1 MLLNLAIQGYA
12 VVDRLEVDLHPGMTA
27 ITGETGAGKSIML
40 DALGLCVGDRADPK
54 AVRPGAARIDIAASF
69 DVSQNTRA
77 RVWLAERDLDASGE
91 CILRRTISAEGRSR
105 AYINGSPATLTDC
118 ADLGQLLVDIHSQH
132 AHQSLLRR
140 PTQRSLLDTYAGGE
154 ALIVEVS
161 ETAQR
166 WRVLQEEH
174 ARLAGKTEEAD
185 ARKALLSYQIAE
197 LETLNPQPGEMGEL
211 EARHKLLANAAFII
225 DCANDIA
232 AGCETQ
238 RDQLARLVQLANDDR
253 MRSEA
258 TDNLRELLQS
268 ALIQL
273 DEAEAETSRFAQSLE
288 LDPEGLRATEERLSA
303 LHDLARKHRVQPD
316 ALSGLLTEL
325 NAELEALTGGSE
337 QLEALG
343 KAMAD
348 TALAWRSQADQLSAL
363 RQQGASTLAQR
374 VMEMLDRLAMGKCV
388 FDIALIPFKENNPDP
403 RGAEDIEFL
412 ISTNPG
418 AAPGPLSR
426 VASGGELSRISLA
439 LQVVAA
445 DTATSPTMIFD
456 EVDVG
461 IGGGV
466 AEVVGELL
474 AQLGASSQVLV
485 VTHQPQVAAKGN
497 QHLLVTKTGE
507 ESVHSELTLLTDAG
521 RVEEV
526 GRMLGGSK
534 LTESTLAHAR
544 EMLENS

>member
-12 VVDRLEVDLHPGMTA
+12 VVDRLEVDLHPGMTS

-54 AVRPGAARIDIAASF
+54 AVRPGASRTDIAASF

-105 AYINGSPATLTDC
+105 AYINGSPATLADC

-140 PTQRSLLDTYAGGE
+140 PTQRNLLDTYAGGE

-174 ARLAGKTEEAD
+174 ARLACKTEEAD

-197 LETLNPQPGEMGEL
+197 LETLNPLPDEMDEL
-211 EARHKLLANAAFII
+211 EAHQKLLANAAFII

-258 TDNLRELLQS
+258 TNNLRELLQS
-268 ALIQL
+268 ALIQVS
-273 DEAEAETSRFAQSLE
+273 EAEAETSRFAQSLE

-316 ALSGLLTEL
+316 ALSALLTEL
-325 NAELEALTGGSE
+325 HAELEALNGGAE
-337 QLEALG
+337 QLEALET
-343 KAMAD
+343 AMAD
-348 TALAWRSQADQLSAL
+348 TALAWRTQADKLSAL
-363 RQQGASTLAQR
+363 RQRGAIKLAQR
-374 VMEMLDRLAMGKCV
+374 VMEMLDRLAMGKCE
-388 FDIALIPFKENNPDP
+388 FDIALIPFQGDNPDP
-403 RGAEDIEFL
+403 RGVEDIEFL

-461 IGGGV
+461 IGGGI

-507 ESVHSELTLLTDAG
+507 DSVHTRLKLLTDAG

>member
-197 LETLNPQPGEMGEL
+197 LETLNPQPGEMDEL

-253 MRSEA
+253 MLSEA

-316 ALSGLLTEL
+316 ALSELLTEL
-325 NAELEALTGGSE
+325 NAELETLTGGSE
-337 QLEALG
+337 QLEAME

-348 TALAWRSQADQLSAL
+348 TALAWRTQADQLSAL

-466 AEVVGELL
+466 AEVVGVLL

-507 ESVHSELTLLTDAG
+507 DSVHSELTLLTDAG

>member
-197 LETLNPQPGEMGEL
+197 LETLNPQPGEMDEL

-316 ALSGLLTEL
+316 ALSELLTEL

-337 QLEALG
+337 QLEALE

-348 TALAWRSQADQLSAL
+348 TALAWRTQADQLSAL

-388 FDIALIPFKENNPDP
+388 FDIALIPFKDDNPDP

-466 AEVVGELL
+466 AEVVGALL
-474 AQLGASSQVLV
+474 AQLGTSSQVLV

-507 ESVHSELTLLTDAG
+507 DSVHSELTLLTDAS

>member
-118 ADLGQLLVDIHSQH
+118 TDLGQLLVDIHSQH

-197 LETLNPQPGEMGEL
+197 LETLNPQPGEMDEL

-316 ALSGLLTEL
+316 ALSELLTEL

-337 QLEALG
+337 QLEAME

-348 TALAWRSQADQLSAL
+348 TALAWRTQADQLSAL

-403 RGAEDIEFL
+403 RGAEDLSL
-412 ISTNPG
+412 IH
-418 AAPGPLSR
+418 
-426 VASGGELSRISLA
+426 I
-439 LQVVAA
+439 
-445 DTATSPTMIFD
+445 
-456 EVDVG
+456 
-461 IGGGV
+461 
-466 AEVVGELL
+466 
-474 AQLGASSQVLV
+474 
-485 VTHQPQVAAKGN
+485 
-497 QHLLVTKTGE
+497 
-507 ESVHSELTLLTDAG
+507 
-521 RVEEV
+521 
-526 GRMLGGSK
+526 
-534 LTESTLAHAR
+534 
-544 EMLENS
+544 

>member
-105 AYINGSPATLTDC
+105 AYINGSPATLADC

-197 LETLNPQPGEMGEL
+197 LETLNPQPDEMDEL

-258 TDNLRELLQS
+258 TENLRELLQS

-273 DEAEAETSRFAQSLE
+273 DEAEAETSRFAESLE

-316 ALSGLLTEL
+316 ALSELLTDL
-325 NAELEALTGGSE
+325 HTELEALTGGSE
-337 QLEALG
+337 QLEALE

-348 TALAWRSQADQLSAL
+348 TALAWRTQADKLSAL
-363 RQQGASTLAQR
+363 RQQGAIKLSQR
-374 VMEMLDRLAMGKCV
+374 VMEMLDRLAMGRCV
-388 FDIALIPFKENNPDP
+388 FDIALIPFKDDNPDP

-426 VASGGELSRISLA
+426 VASGGALSRISLA

-445 DTATSPTMIFD
+445 DTATSPTKSFD

-466 AEVVGELL
+466 AEGVGELL

-497 QHLLVTKTGE
+497 QHFLVTKTGE
-507 ESVHSELTLLTDAG
+507 DRVHSELTLLTGAG

>member
-54 AVRPGAARIDIAASF
+54 AVRPGAARTDIAASF

-105 AYINGSPATLTDC
+105 AYINGSPATLADC

-197 LETLNPQPGEMGEL
+197 LETLNPQPDEMDEL

-316 ALSGLLTEL
+316 ALERI
-325 NAELEALTGGSE
+325 
-337 QLEALG
+337 
-343 KAMAD
+343 AD
-348 TALAWRSQADQLSAL
+348 
-363 RQQGASTLAQR
+363 
-374 VMEMLDRLAMGKCV
+374 
-388 FDIALIPFKENNPDP
+388 
-403 RGAEDIEFL
+403 
-412 ISTNPG
+412 
-418 AAPGPLSR
+418 
-426 VASGGELSRISLA
+426 
-439 LQVVAA
+439 
-445 DTATSPTMIFD
+445 
-456 EVDVG
+456 
-461 IGGGV
+461 
-466 AEVVGELL
+466 
-474 AQLGASSQVLV
+474 
-485 VTHQPQVAAKGN
+485 
-497 QHLLVTKTGE
+497 
-507 ESVHSELTLLTDAG
+507 
-521 RVEEV
+521 
-526 GRMLGGSK
+526 
-534 LTESTLAHAR
+534 
-544 EMLENS
+544 